1 MDAMKSLLWFV
12 LGLAGGFVAAHL
24 VNKDPRGHEALVEVD
39 ARITEFTDRIGE
51 AYRAQ
56 EAKIDG
62 IAAEVKDAAAN
73 ALGAAQD
80 AAADAIDAAGDAAST
95 AASAAKKT
103 AAQLTD

>member
-1 MDAMKSLLWFV
+1 MKSVVWFV

-24 VNKDPRGHEALVEVD
+24 VNKDPRGHEVLAEVD

-62 IAAEVKDAAAN
+62 IAADVKDAAA
-73 ALGAAQD
+73 GAFDAAKD
-80 AAADAIDAAGDAAST
+80 AAADAVEAAKDT
-95 AASAAKKT
+95 AAKLA
-103 AAQLTD
+103 D